1 MNNTLIEEITKL
13 RDGETDPLLK
23 TWYDTTIT
31 TIRDASEMKPGYD
44 ENAHRT
50 LETTLK
56 TLYPD
61 VDTSDEGL
69 EKATFSGAL
78 ASTANVVRKEILK
91 MRELKECK
99 SQKTIDV
106 IYNLFHPPV
115 YGKDDEIVIE
125 TPETETET
133 ETDIKDQDIDRYGLN
148 RIAVQKEAAPI
159 DPRTIMTGLQTRS
172 IDWLA
177 RIDRSKYSIRN
188 DGQVINNHRGGQ
200 IVLSFMKDG
209 GRCVKLK
216 SGRHNV
222 TICIRKLMEKAF
234 PEIACINQEKQ
245 TINIEAVTKELDI
258 KNDIANPEEK
268 TYSDMKQEMN
278 QIFNDTEFVFV
289 DWYDDIPKGKYQVF
303 KSGRIFDVVAG
314 KDVIASKKSG
324 ALKLSSS
331 IGNRKKGVRQT
342 CHQMTPGTL
351 VWKAFHPEDRNMTK
365 VYLHYI
371 DGDQNNVSL
380 DNLRRSNK

>member
-1 MNNTLIEEITKL
+1 MNNIIEEITKL

-23 TWYDTTIT
+23 KWYDTTLSIV
-31 TIRDASEMKPGYD
+31 RDASEMKPGYD

-69 EKATFSGAL
+69 EKATFVGAL

-106 IYNLFHPPV
+106 IYTLFHPPV

-125 TPETETET
+125 TPKTDTETET
-133 ETDIKDQDIDRYGLN
+133 DIDRYGLN
-148 RIAVQKEAAPI
+148 RIVFPKEDAPI
-159 DPRTIMTGLQTRS
+159 DPRTLMTGMHTRS

-177 RIDRSKYSIRN
+177 RIDPSKYSIRS
-188 DGQVINNHRGGQ
+188 DGQVINNHRGGV

-216 SGRHNV
+216 SGKHNV
-222 TICIRKLMEKAF
+222 TMSIRKLMEKAF

-245 TINIEAVTKELDI
+245 TINLEAVTKEIDMTRYTT
-258 KNDIANPEEK
+258 EEETQTSSEK
-268 TYSDMKQEMN
+268 ST
-278 QIFNDTEFVFV
+278 IDTEYVCV
-289 DWYDDIPKGKYQVF
+289 DWFDDIPKGKYQVY
-303 KSGRIFDVVAG
+303 KSGRIVDVTTG
-314 KDVIASKKSG
+314 EDVPLSA
-324 ALKLSSS
+324 ANVVTLSSR
-331 IGNRKKGVRQT
+331 IGAPKKGVRST
-342 CHQMTPGTL
+342 SHALYAASL
-351 VWKAFHPEDRNMTK
+351 VWKAFHPEDRKLGRM
-365 VYLHYI
+365 YLDYI
-371 DGDQNNVSL
+371 DGNTSNIAL
-380 DNLRRSNK
+380 DNLRRSVNK

>member
-1 MNNTLIEEITKL
+1 MINNNALIDEIKNL

-23 TWYDTTIT
+23 TWYNTTLSIV
-31 TIRDASEMKPGYD
+31 RDASEMKPGYD

-69 EKATFSGAL
+69 EKATFTGAL

-125 TPETETET
+125 TPN
-133 ETDIKDQDIDRYGLN
+133 DIKEPVPAIIDPPEE
-148 RIAVQKEAAPI
+148 AVPI
-159 DPRTIMTGLQTRS
+159 DPRTIMTGLHTRS

-177 RIDRSKYSIRN
+177 RIDRSKYSIRS
-188 DGQVINNHRGGQ
+188 DGQVMNNHRGGQ
-200 IVLSFMKDG
+200 IVLSFLKDG
-209 GRCVKLK
+209 TRCVKLK

-222 TICIRKLMEKAF
+222 TMPIRKLMEKAF
-234 PEIACINQEKQ
+234 PEIASINQEKQ
-245 TINIEAVTKELDI
+245 TIKLEAVTKEI
-258 KNDIANPEEK
+258 
-268 TYSDMKQEMN
+268 DMKKYTTEEVTQTTSEKST
-278 QIFNDTEFVFV
+278 IDTEYVCV
-289 DWYDDIPKGKYQVF
+289 DWFDDIPKGKYQVY
-303 KSGRIFDVVAG
+303 KSGRIVDVTTGENVPISATNA
-314 KDVIASKKSG
+314 V
-324 ALKLSSS
+324 KLSSR
-331 IGNRKKGVRQT
+331 IGAPKKGVRST
-342 CHQMTPGTL
+342 SHSMYAASL
-351 VWKAFHPEDRNMTK
+351 VWKAFHPEDRNLGKM
-365 VYLHYI
+365 YLDYI
-371 DGDQNNVSL
+371 DGNSSNIAL
-380 DNLRRSNK
+380 DNLRRSVNK